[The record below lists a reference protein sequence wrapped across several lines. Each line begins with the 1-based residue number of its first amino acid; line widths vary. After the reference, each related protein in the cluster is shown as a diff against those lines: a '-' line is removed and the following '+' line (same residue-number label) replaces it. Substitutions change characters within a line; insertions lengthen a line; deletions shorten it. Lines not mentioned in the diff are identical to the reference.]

1 MAMDSIDV
9 TGDIM
14 YFSLSDKNILFV
26 KKKYHLLNIF
36 MLDLKHVQAIIF
48 HNFIIYYRDHPWFFM
63 HYHLLSPEEG
73 V

>member
-26 KKKYHLLNIF
+26 KKNISLTKYF
-36 MLDLKHVQAIIF
+36 HVGF
-48 HNFIIYYRDHPWFFM
+48 ETCTGNNFP
-63 HYHLLSPEEG
+63 
-73 V
+73 